1 MSPAELADNARAEVA
16 DLLDL
21 QLSPLGL
28 AAMDAL
34 DPRPGQAI
42 LDIGCGAGQTL
53 LQLASRVGPSGRVIG
68 VDIAPRVLDVARSRT
83 ADLGQV
89 QLIQGDAAA
98 LALPDEAVDG
108 VFSRFGVMAIADP
121 IAAFANFRRM
131 TRRGG
136 RLGFV
141 CWRSLEENEL
151 DLIPIRAAGLDI
163 PIDQTPFR
171 FERRDY
177 LADILQSAG
186 FVQIEI
192 DAFDIEVSCGDLD
205 ATMTVLTKVGALG
218 KLLRETPALLPRVE
232 PNVRAALMARAGDG
246 DIRLKAATWIVAAT
260 RE

>member
-1 MSPAELADNARAEVA
+1 
-16 DLLDL
+16 
-21 QLSPLGL
+21 
-28 AAMDAL
+28 
-34 DPRPGQAI
+34 
-42 LDIGCGAGQTL
+42 
-53 LQLASRVGPSGRVIG
+53 
-68 VDIAPRVLDVARSRT
+68 
-83 ADLGQV
+83 
-89 QLIQGDAAA
+89 
-98 LALPDEAVDG
+98 
-108 VFSRFGVMAIADP
+108 
-121 IAAFANFRRM
+121 
-131 TRRGG
+131 
-136 RLGFV
+136 V